1 MKKRFDSIS
10 EVRSMSVHPVIEK
23 EVIMIGEKIQERK
36 YEIAKSLVNDELEV
50 DKVTKLNEEFI
61 QLCADSIL
69 GDKSKA
75 MESVTNW
82 ARATGEFAVNYG
94 SELDNSLSNTS
105 QYRQALWQVIE
116 EISVEANF
124 SLQTVFEISRI
135 IDPLIDQAVYAFST
149 AYVESYRNTLS
160 HAQEVF
166 LELSAPVV
174 PILEGV
180 AVLPI
185 IGDVDTHRASL
196 LMETALRE
204 STQKSLT
211 HMFIDLSGVTIVDT
225 MVANNIFSIIYSLQL
240 LGVKGILSGIRPE
253 VAQTMVHLGIDFSSI
268 QTHSTL
274 KQALAKHIFE

>member
-1 MKKRFDSIS
+1 MKA
-10 EVRSMSVHPVIEK
+10 HPVIEK
-23 EVIMIGEKIQERK
+23 EVLMIGKQIEESKF
-36 YEIAKSLVNDELEV
+36 EIAKSVLSDEFEY
-50 DKVTKLNEEFI
+50 DKALKLSEEI
-61 QLCADSIL
+61 VQLCADAIL
-69 GDKSKA
+69 IGKNDAEDRITK
-75 MESVTNW
+75 W
-82 ARATGEFAVNYG
+82 ARETGEYAVNYG
-94 SELDNSLSNTS
+94 SELDVLLKNTS
-105 QYRQALWQVIE
+105 QFRQAIWNVIE
-116 EISVEANF
+116 EASMENNYSIK
-124 SLQTVFEISRI
+124 TVFEVSRI

-149 AYVESYRNTLS
+149 AYVASYRSSLS

-166 LELSAPVV
+166 LELSVPVV

-185 IGDVDTHRASL
+185 VGDIDTHRASL

-253 VAQTMVHLGIDFSSI
+253 VAQTMIHLGIDFSSI

-274 KQALAKHIFE
+274 KQALAKHILN